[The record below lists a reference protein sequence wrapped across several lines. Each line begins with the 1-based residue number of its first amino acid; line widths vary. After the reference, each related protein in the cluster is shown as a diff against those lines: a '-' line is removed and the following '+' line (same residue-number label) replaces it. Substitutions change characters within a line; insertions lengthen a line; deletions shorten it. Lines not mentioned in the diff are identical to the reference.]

1 MNRLA
6 ALLESEN
13 LAVMY
18 HGGTQWR
25 SQPEIRGPR
34 QGKYEAGPGIYLT
47 NYYNRAR
54 SYAGGNKTVMRV
66 LVDLS
71 QVRLA
76 QHVELDPSEAA
87 EFIKSIRMKNREG
100 LLAGIDRTIQ
110 RRPKFT
116 ADTFINLI
124 VNNEAGAGQAGV
136 EIAKWLASKGVT
148 ASLEKQ
154 RGNEEWLVVIDPAII
169 QSYSKLIVGKGFNDW
184 ELPTI
189 SSQLT
194 SGEV

>member
-1 MNRLA
+1 MTNRLA

-25 SQPEIRGPR
+25 SRPEIRGPR
-34 QGKYEAGPGIYLT
+34 QGKYEAGPGLYLT

-54 SYAGGNKTVMRV
+54 SYAGGSKTVMRV

-71 QVRLA
+71 RVRLA
-76 QHVELDPSEAA
+76 QHVELNPNEVA
-87 EFIKSIRMKNREG
+87 EFLKSIRMKNR
-100 LLAGIDRTIQ
+100 AGVFADLDRSTQ
-110 RRPKFT
+110 RRPRFT

-124 VNNEAGAGQAGV
+124 VNNEAGAGQSGV
-136 EIAKWLASKGVT
+136 EIAKWLADKGVT

-154 RGNEEWLVVIDPAII
+154 SGDEEWLVVIDPTII
-169 QSYSKLIVGKGFNDW
+169 RSYSKLVVGKGFDEW

-189 SSQLT
+189 SSQLA
-194 SGEV
+194 